1 MAGADRLSLTLD
13 DIQAAQRRLKGRVR
27 RTPLLPATQ
36 MREPL
41 TRGELHLTLESLQ
54 VSGSFKARGATNALL
69 SHSEEELRRG
79 ICCASGG
86 NHGLAVAFAGWTA
99 GTRAVVFLPESTP
112 EKKAAEIASWGAEVR
127 VEGQVFDDA
136 NTAAQA
142 FCEAEGLTYLHPFA
156 DPRIM
161 AGQGTVGWAILEDMA
176 SLDLLLVAIG
186 GGGLISGVARAVKAL
201 RPEVRIVGVEPEG
214 APTLKRSLEAGELI
228 TLEAIETLAGTLAP
242 RRSAEP
248 NFEIIRETV
257 EDIVLVSDEQMREA
271 ARWLWREFG
280 VGAELSGAAALA
292 ALRTG
297 AVSLEER
304 QTGCALVCGR
314 GSDGIA

>member
-1 MAGADRLSLTLD
+1 MSLTLD

-41 TRGELHLTLESLQ
+41 TRGELHLKLESLQ

-69 SHSEEELRRG
+69 SLSEEELRRG

-161 AGQGTVGWAILEDMA
+161 AGQGTVGLEILEDMA

-242 RRSAEP
+242 RRSAEA

-292 ALRTG
+292 ALRSG
-297 AVSLEER
+297 AVSLEEG

>member
-1 MAGADRLSLTLD
+1 MSLTLD

-41 TRGELHLTLESLQ
+41 TQGELHLKLESLQ

-69 SHSEEELRRG
+69 SLSEEELRRG

-161 AGQGTVGWAILEDMA
+161 AGQGTVGLEILEDMA

-228 TLEAIETLAGTLAP
+228 TLEVIETLAGTLAP
-242 RRSAEP
+242 RRSAEA